1 MYEDENITFLTQEE
15 DSVGAYEAAG
25 AAQTGLGGEEEEE
38 AALGN
43 LLGGMDRFQQ
53 GELIAGYNDMKTAL
67 NEYLRQFAEQGK
79 VVKAEDIRNFF
90 EAMEAKKKAKGNPQY
105 YCG

>member
-1 MYEDENITFLTQEE
+1 MFSFILF
-15 DSVGAYEAAG
+15 
-25 AAQTGLGGEEEEE
+25 
-38 AALGN
+38 
-43 LLGGMDRFQQ
+43 RFQQ

-105 YCG
+105 YCGWVGGSITFRDAFLRQSFLSRIGVDWHSADRDLEI